1 MSKAK
6 RIIEQYTYDII
17 ECIYELKE
25 TVEKFSIDD
34 IYENKYVQAFIDR
47 NFQII
52 GEAISKIDH
61 LDREILSKVKDDAS
75 YWEQIKGTRHII
87 VHEYFNTRTDILYE
101 ISKSELDEL
110 LTYVLQIRELSK

>member
-1 MSKAK
+1 MSKSK
-6 RIIEQYTYDII
+6 RTIEQYTYDVI

-34 IYENKYVQAFIDR
+34 IYENKYVQAFMDR

-52 GEAISKIDH
+52 GEAISKIDQ
-61 LDREILSKVKDDAS
+61 LDREILFKVKDDES

-87 VHEYFNTRTDILYE
+87 VHKYFNTRTDILYE

-110 LTYVLQIRELSK
+110 LTYILKIRELSK

>member
-1 MSKAK
+1 MGFVNGLFFYIYCCLFKL
-6 RIIEQYTYDII
+6 QYCCSFILQQT
-17 ECIYELKE
+17 
-25 TVEKFSIDD
+25 D